1 MGGNHLHWQL
11 DVTFN
16 EDRSRK
22 RVDHSAENY
31 SRLNRLA
38 LNLLKRDKS
47 IKASIRS
54 KRFIAGWDKNYLLR
68 LIST

>member
-1 MGGNHLHWQL
+1 MGNHLHWQL
-11 DVTFN
+11 DAAFSG
-16 EDRSRK
+16 DRM

-31 SRLNRLA
+31 LRLNRLA

-47 IKASIRS
+47 IRTGIRS
-54 KRFIAGWDKNYLLR
+54 KRFIAGWDKNHLLL